1 VVGWI
6 EYVGR
11 LINFAIEK
19 ISGKKIDLS
28 MDERRRAARK
38 FLALYHAVSDLEVLC
53 RELVIELRALNQEQD
68 PSVPRDWL
76 REATC
81 SIDETSQRFLEAT
94 HGLIETLRIF
104 DPVLASTVSG
114 LEANKFSFL
123 MLAVRGFE
131 RVGDDND
138 VVEYTQP
145 SEEANSLDLTAN
157 YKWHDE
163 NDGNPGP
170 IEWPDG
176 VALSLID
183 IDDTEIDRLNL
194 REPASLTRL
203 ADMIERHLQSLTA
216 ARESLARFLR
226 DSFKFEDVLAVQR
239 PIPQFDRIH
248 VMHRMSNS
256 VGIPYMRMF
265 AGRPIRKVP
274 PPPDK
279 ED

>member
-1 VVGWI
+1 MVGWI
-6 EYVGR
+6 EYIGR
-11 LINFAIEK
+11 LLNFAVEK

-53 RELVIELRALNQEQD
+53 RELVIELRALSQEQD

-81 SIDETSQRFLEAT
+81 AIDETSQRFLEAT
-94 HGLIETLRIF
+94 HGLIETLGIF

-114 LEANKFSFL
+114 LEATKFSFL
-123 MLAVRGFE
+123 MIAVRGFE
-131 RVGDDND
+131 RVDTDND

-145 SEEANSLDLTAN
+145 SEQANSLDLTAN
-157 YKWHDE
+157 YIWHAE
-163 NDGNPGP
+163 NDGNSGP
-170 IEWPDG
+170 IEWPQG
-176 VALSLID
+176 VALSFID
-183 IDDTEIDRLNL
+183 IDDTKIDRLNL
-194 REPASLTRL
+194 REPASLVRL

-216 ARESLARFLR
+216 ARESLAKFLR
-226 DSFKFEDVLAVQR
+226 DNFKFEDVLALQR

-248 VMHRMSNS
+248 VMHRMSDS
-256 VGIPYMRMF
+256 VGVPYMRMF
-265 AGRPIRKVP
+265 AGKPIRKFP